1 MLASLAYAS
10 LSRIPAFSPGML
22 DLVRS
27 CLARNPAL
35 GLTGG
40 LYFDGVQFYQV
51 LEGPPDTVEAM
62 FATIAADPR
71 HHAVQRL
78 WDGPIARRRF
88 GDWAM
93 KFLDGSGRGD
103 RRDGVRRDGFAY
115 DAALRAGADQGA
127 RIDRLMR
134 A

>member
-51 LEGPPDTVEAM
+51 LEGPPDAVEGM

-78 WDGPIARRRF
+78 WDGPIVRRRF

-93 KFLDGSGRGD
+93 KFLDGSARDTGLRD
-103 RRDGVRRDGFAY
+103 RFGY
-115 DAALRAGADQGA
+115 DSALRAGADQDD
-127 RIDRLMR
+127 RITRLMR